1 MKDRLHLSVRNLVE
15 YSLRSGDLDLTT
27 FGTLPGVDAVYLH
40 NKIQR
45 SRGAESQYEVPVRHD
60 IERDNYVL
68 MISGRI
74 DSLSVTNGAVVIEEV
89 KTTARDLRRLE
100 ETDNPFHWGQ
110 VKCYAYI
117 YALQH
122 NLMTITIQLT
132 YYSTET
138 REIRELRR
146 TAGVNDL
153 KVFFE
158 SLVLNY
164 TAWADRT
171 SAWIDTRDASIQ
183 ALRFPFAGF
192 RPGQETMIDR
202 VAETVSANGQ
212 LLIHA
217 PTGIGKT
224 VAVMLPALQALAA
237 GSIARV
243 FYLTAR
249 TTGRAAAESTLDVLR
264 QQGLRLKSLSL
275 VAKEKV
281 CFNPDKVCNGAECAY
296 ARGFYDRLKSA
307 AGDALESDAL
317 TREHVLTL
325 AKKHDLCPFEFAL
338 ELSLWVDILICDYN
352 YVFDPRVY
360 LRRFFAEGQD
370 DCIFLVDEAHNLV
383 DRGREMF
390 SSELSKGSVLAV
402 KRALH
407 GQLPAVTRSLT
418 RINTWLRSVKKRCVE
433 QQGAF
438 AEKDKPEKL
447 CALLGDF
454 TDRSEQWLV
463 LNQPAIFRQ
472 EFIEFYFEAKA
483 FLKIAQRYDETYAT
497 CFSAPGRDVSVK
509 LLCVDPARHLAEG
522 LQRGLSAIFF
532 SGTLTPTEYFVT
544 SFGCHDDAESLV
556 LPSPFPAEQLCV
568 LIASRISALYKHRD
582 WTKHQVVAAISAM
595 IEQKKGNYLVFFP
608 SYQYMHMVHTIFAQ
622 EHASIKTL
630 VQLPNMTEHERERF
644 ITQFSHEPV
653 DHLIGFAVMGGVFS
667 ESIDLMGDRLAGAAI
682 IGVGMPQLSLERE
695 IIKEYYDQK
704 DSSGFAFA
712 YQVPGMVRVLQAA
725 GRVIRSETDQGVVLL
740 IDTRYAGEPYRSMMP
755 DEWQPK
761 SVSSVA
767 DIEMIIKGFWH
778 Q

>member
-1 MKDRLHLSVRNLVE
+1 
-15 YSLRSGDLDLTT
+15 
-27 FGTLPGVDAVYLH
+27 
-40 NKIQR
+40 
-45 SRGAESQYEVPVRHD
+45 
-60 IERDNYVL
+60 

-74 DSLSVTNGAVVIEEV
+74 DSLYVTDGSVVIEEV

-122 NLMTITIQLT
+122 DLMTITIQLT

-146 TAGVNDL
+146 TTGISDL

-164 TAWADRT
+164 TAWADRI
-171 SAWIDTRDASIQ
+171 SGWIDTRDASIRS
-183 ALRFPFAGF
+183 LRFPFAGF

-202 VAETVSANGQ
+202 VTEAINANGQ

-243 FYLTAR
+243 FFLTAR

-325 AKKHDLCPFEFAL
+325 AKKHGLCPFEFAL
-338 ELSLWVDILICDYN
+338 ELSLWVDVLICDYN

-390 SSELSKGSVLAV
+390 SSELSKRSVLAV

-418 RINTWLRSVKKRCVE
+418 RVNTWLLAARRRCEE
-433 QQGAF
+433 QNGAF
-438 AEKDKPEKL
+438 AEKDKPEKI
-447 CALLGDF
+447 CTLLGDF
-454 TDRSEQWLV
+454 TDRAEQWLV
-463 LNQPAIFRQ
+463 LNQPADFRQ
-472 EFIEFYFEAKA
+472 ELIEFYFEVKG
-483 FLKIAQRYDETYAT
+483 FLKISQRYDETYAT
-497 CFSAPGRDVSVK
+497 CFSASGKDVNVK
-509 LLCVDPARHLAEG
+509 LLCVDPARHLAEA

-532 SGTLTPTEYFVT
+532 SGTLTPTEYFMA
-544 SFGCHDDAESLV
+544 SFGCRDDAQSLI
-556 LPSPFPAEQLCV
+556 LPSPFPAERLCV
-568 LIASRISALYKHRD
+568 MIASRISALYKHRD
-582 WTKHQVVAAISAM
+582 WTKHRVVEAISAM
-595 IEQKKGNYLVFFP
+595 MRQKKGNYLVFFP
-608 SYQYMHMVHTIFAQ
+608 SYEYLRMVYEIFTRDNTL
-622 EHASIKTL
+622 IRTL
-630 VQLPNMTEHERERF
+630 VQSPNMNEREREHF
-644 ITQFSHEPV
+644 ITQFSHDPA
-653 DHLIGFAVMGGVFS
+653 DHLVGFAVMGGVFS
-667 ESIDLMGDRLAGAAI
+667 ESIDLMGDRLTGAAI
-682 IGVGMPQLSLERE
+682 VGVGMPQLSLERE

-704 DSSGFAFA
+704 DGAGFSFA

-725 GRVIRSETDQGVVLL
+725 GRVIRSESDQGVVLL

-755 DEWQPK
+755 DEWQPQ
-761 SVSSVA
+761 SVSGVA
-767 DIEMIIKGFWH
+767 DIETVMENFWNK
-778 Q
+778 